1 MHGGEAMSELV
12 QVETHGALA
21 LVALNRPEKRNA
33 LSPDL
38 LEALH
43 RHLAALAADPKLHV
57 LILYGQGPGFCA
69 GADLALL
76 EAARKEK
83 NFEAFARAED
93 LLQESVK
100 LLATSP
106 KITMAAMHGFVF
118 GAGLDLALACDLRVA
133 AAGTQ
138 LAANNVRLGLVPD
151 GGATWALPRLI
162 GLGPAMAMLLS
173 GDPLEAEGAYRLGL
187 IHKRVHAG
195 RHVEEA
201 VAWGQ
206 ELARCCWEA
215 HAAVKRLARVDPRLT
230 LEAALKE
237 EREAQKRL
245 FQDGTKPSPS
255 GHTPS

>member
-1 MHGGEAMSELV
+1 MNELV
-12 QVETHGALA
+12 RVETHGALA
-21 LVALNRPEKRNA
+21 LLALNRPEKRNA
-33 LSPDL
+33 LNPQMLRELHARL
-38 LEALH
+38 LELSQNASI
-43 RHLAALAADPKLHV
+43 HV
-57 LILYGQGPGFCA
+57 IVLYGEGPGFCA
-69 GADLALL
+69 GADVALL
-76 EAARKEK
+76 EKARNER
-83 NFEAFARAED
+83 NFQAFAEAEE
-93 LLQESVK
+93 LLQECVK

-106 KITMAAMHGFVF
+106 KITMAAMHGFVL
-118 GAGLDLALACDLRVA
+118 GSGLDLALACDLRVA

-173 GDPLEAEGAYRLGL
+173 GDPVEAEGAYRLGL

-201 VAWGQ
+201 VAWGS

-215 HAAVKRLARVDPRLT
+215 HAAIKRLARVDPRLT

-245 FQDGTKPSPS
+245 FEDGLPPRSA
-255 GHTPS
+255 GRTPS

>member
-1 MHGGEAMSELV
+1 MDELV
-12 QVETHGALA
+12 RVETHGPLA

-33 LSPDL
+33 LDPEML
-38 LEALH
+38 RQLH
-43 RHLAALAADPKLHV
+43 RRLSELSQDPSVHV
-57 LILYGQGPGFCA
+57 LILYGEGPGFCA
-69 GADLALL
+69 GADVGLL
-76 EAARKEK
+76 EKARRDKD
-83 NFEAFARAED
+83 FQSFAEAEE
-93 LLQESVK
+93 LLQECVK
-100 LLATSP
+100 LLATCP
-106 KITMAAMHGFVF
+106 KITMAAMHGFVL
-118 GAGLDLALACDLRVA
+118 GSGLDLVLACDLRVA
-133 AAGTQ
+133 SAGTQ

-173 GDPLEAEGAYRLGL
+173 GEPVEAEGAYRLGL

-201 VAWGQ
+201 VAWGS

-215 HAAVKRLARVDPRLT
+215 HAAIKRLARVDPRLT

-245 FQDGTKPSPS
+245 FENGLPPRTTSRPS
-255 GHTPS
+255 

>member
-1 MHGGEAMSELV
+1 MDQFV
-12 QVETHGALA
+12 RVETHGALA

-33 LSPDL
+33 LHPEML
-38 LEALH
+38 RQLH
-43 RHLAALAADPKLHV
+43 QHLTQLSQDPAIHV
-57 LILYGQGPGFCA
+57 IILYGEGAGFCA
-69 GADLALL
+69 GADVTLL
-76 EAARKEK
+76 EQARKEHD
-83 NFEAFARAED
+83 FSTFSEAED
-93 LLQESVK
+93 LLQECVK
-100 LLATSP
+100 LLATCP
-106 KITMAAMHGFVF
+106 KITMAAMHGFVL
-118 GAGLDLALACDLRVA
+118 GSGLDLALACDLRVA

-173 GDPLEAEGAYRLGL
+173 GDPVEAEGAYRLGL

-201 VAWGQ
+201 VAWGG

-215 HAAVKRLARVDPRLT
+215 HAAIKRLARVDPRLT

-245 FQDGTKPSPS
+245 FEDGLPPRSA
-255 GHTPS
+255 GRTPS

>member
-1 MHGGEAMSELV
+1 MSDLV
-12 QVETHGALA
+12 RVERHNALA

-33 LSPDL
+33 FTPEMLDSLARL
-38 LEALH
+38 LGQ
-43 RHLAALAADPKLHV
+43 LAEERAIHV
-57 LILYGQGPGFCA
+57 IILYGEGPGFSS

-76 EAARKEK
+76 EKARKE
-83 NFEAFARAED
+83 NDFQAFARAED
-93 LLQESVK
+93 SLQECVK
-100 LLATSP
+100 LLATCA
-106 KITMAAMHGFVF
+106 KITMAALHGFAL

-133 AAGTQ
+133 AAGTH

-173 GDPLEAEGAYRLGL
+173 GEPVEAEGAYRLGL

-195 RHVEEA
+195 RHLEEA
-201 VAWGQ
+201 VAWGNQ
-206 ELARCCWEA
+206 LATCCWEA
-215 HAAVKRLARVDPRLT
+215 HAAIKRLARVDPRLT

-245 FQDGTKPSPS
+245 FANGSPLRYSENQPS
-255 GHTPS
+255 